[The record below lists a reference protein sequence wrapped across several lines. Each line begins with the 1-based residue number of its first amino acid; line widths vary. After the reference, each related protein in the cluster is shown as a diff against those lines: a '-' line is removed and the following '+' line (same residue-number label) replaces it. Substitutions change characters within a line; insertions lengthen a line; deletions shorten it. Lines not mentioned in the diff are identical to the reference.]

1 MTELAENSSK
11 GTNWKKIFT
20 LLGFLILGIIGLVYY
35 NKYKELLLANQVAF
49 DAKLKDKE
57 KTIEGLERIAR
68 AQSAQLETYKPYKA
82 IVRSA
87 ALRDSIYKLL
97 PFKFGETV
105 YIMPD
110 STKAVIN
117 SISINGNATDYSIK
131 YLVRTKKGELQT
143 VSITDL
149 GK

>member
-11 GTNWKKIFT
+11 GTKWKKIFT
-20 LLGFLILGIIGLVYY
+20 LIGFLILGIVGLVYY

-49 DAKLKDKE
+49 DAKLIDKE
-57 KTIEGLERIAR
+57 KTIESLERIAR

-87 ALRDSIYKLL
+87 ALRDSIYNLL

-131 YLVRTKKGELQT
+131 YLVRTKNGELQT